1 VICGQNSIVKMNGHP
16 YTTPIDSDGWW
27 TVFVSN
33 AENPLRILLELI
45 WTRLSFAIE
54 MEMPSDDTLQDE
66 ALHPLLSARLAR
78 EGNKLGWKYN
88 YTKLTKEGL
97 QSAPAPRPWEPVEI
111 DSNEYTFLT
120 IAAKQGQ
127 IDLSDPQFLD
137 WVRVEGIDVDT
148 FVSRL
153 MEARLVARTGSAI
166 RLVDQTLFTA
176 FTPDGKSWAATD
188 SDRFQLWSAEWM
200 KYHPKK

>member
-54 MEMPSDDTLQDE
+54 MEMPSDHTLQDE
-66 ALHPLLSARLAR
+66 ALHSLLSARLAR

-137 WVRVEGIDVDT
+137 WVRVEGIDVDMRAIADIAT
-148 FVSRL
+148 EIEQSRPAL
-153 MEARLVARTGSAI
+153 PDLARECFQIVPFAREHGDSVGRNEA
-166 RLVDQTLFTA
+166 
-176 FTPDGKSWAATD
+176 
-188 SDRFQLWSAEWM
+188 SDE
-200 KYHPKK
+200 